1 MNEEFLKDMYSVVK
15 EGGYPDD
22 LATFTN
28 RIQTDT
34 DFQKDLYATV
44 KEGGYPDGM
53 SDFLGLIGAKAPKS
67 TDEGI
72 IISKVPE
79 GKLSYTTPSQDEWTM
94 PVPSEARK
102 VAKLTP
108 DEIEARKAS
117 RQGEF
122 GFWKS
127 QLFPETAQ
135 ASMKDEPYWPEQ
147 GLAAAKDVF
156 TLPLRLAMPGE
167 DDIGYTQ
174 QEAQGFRQAIS
185 SDPTILPLLGVGTLG
200 LPMKAGS
207 AAAAVTPYLR
217 IPAMLGAGAA
227 EGAAGSVASDI
238 VAGRE
243 VSPGSAGL
251 GALSGGLL
259 TAPGLIARTVRTGDL
274 PEKVGQLAYD
284 YALDLP
290 GRGAK
295 TLNEASEGVL
305 RYAKDVEAPDQAV
318 IAKAQ
323 DKLVEALKSAEDRTK
338 ALRKSNAVTAKDFA
352 DATSKRQEVID
363 NLMAEGT
370 SLTPEALMR
379 EARRIRVSDPRLAED
394 IENIAVDRLWQA
406 TRGRALGKAGD
417 LAFGLG
423 DDLEDVAAKQDVIY
437 SQALKETSNLP
448 APRALLDAQTQGAAS
463 SALLRGLP
471 GGKVSKVSHVLDK
484 YLTQN
489 APAVSGAII
498 PFKREN

>member
-1 MNEEFLKDMYSVVK
+1 MNYKEFAQKVKAKYPDYKDMSDMDLAKAMVAK
-15 EGGYPDD
+15 FPDD
-22 LATFTN
+22 YSDVTFDEPT
-28 RIQTDT
+28 
-34 DFQKDLYATV
+34 
-44 KEGGYPDGM
+44 
-53 SDFLGLIGAKAPKS
+53 
-67 TDEGI
+67 EGI
-72 IISKVPE
+72 ILTKAPE
-79 GKLSYTTPSQDEWTM
+79 GRITYTTPVTDEWNM
-94 PVPSEARK
+94 PAPSESPSKKA
-102 VAKLTP
+102 LTP
-108 DEIEARKAS
+108 EEVSSRKQS
-117 RQGEF
+117 REKEF
-122 GFWKS
+122 GVFKS

-174 QEAQGFRQAIS
+174 SEAQGFRQTLA

-207 AAAAVTPYLR
+207 AAAAISPYLR
-217 IPAMLGAGAA
+217 PVAMVGTGMA
-227 EGAAGSVASDI
+227 EGAGGSAISDV
-238 VAGRE
+238 VAGRD
-243 VSPGSAGL
+243 VSPLSLAL
-251 GALSGGLL
+251 GATTGGLL
-259 TAPGLIARTVRTGDL
+259 TAPGAIARTVRTGDL

-318 IAKAQ
+318 VAKAQ
-323 DKLVEALKSAEDRTK
+323 DKLLDALKSAEDRTK

-352 DATSKRQEVID
+352 EATTKRQEVID

-379 EARRIRVSDPRLAED
+379 EARRIRVSDPTLAED